1 VLHTF
6 FNKRVDNRFF
16 FLNVV
21 DKSSHVVT
29 NSDLATIS
37 QSDVESESFGCSNNQ
52 AENECNVIASNVNA
66 YIVNWHAL
74 KIILV
79 RGY

>member
-1 VLHTF
+1 
-6 FNKRVDNRFF
+6 
-16 FLNVV
+16 VV
-21 DKSSHVVT
+21 DKSAHVIT

-37 QSDVESESFGCSNNQ
+37 HSAMESESYGYSNNQ